1 MYAER
6 ISGVKSSAI
15 RDILKLTSRQ
25 GMISFAG
32 GLPAPELFPIK
43 DITAAVEKV
52 LSKHGSSALQYSTT
66 EGLIPLRE
74 KIAVK
79 LDPDSNYLNTDNILI
94 AQGSQQGIDLISKL
108 FLDPGDIVFTET
120 PSYLGALQSF
130 QLFQANVIAISSDEK
145 GIRVDELE
153 KRLKTQK
160 PKLIYLMPNFQNPTG
175 VTLSMGRRTKL
186 IELAKQYDLLI
197 IEDDPYGEL
206 IFEGEKLPTLYDLA
220 RNKNFIYMSSFSK
233 TIAPGFRVAYIAADR
248 ETISK
253 LAIVKQGTDLH
264 TNTFGQFI
272 VNEYLESGNYL
283 EHINLIKQTYK
294 ARRDCMLSV
303 MEHHFPESL
312 AWNRP
317 DGGMFLWVKLPE
329 HCDAKEIL
337 LKCIEHDVAFV
348 PGQEFFPDGSGK
360 NTMRL
365 NFSNASTENIEEG
378 IRRLGEMLNTF
389 Q

>member
-1 MYAER
+1 
-6 ISGVKSSAI
+6 
-15 RDILKLTSRQ
+15 
-25 GMISFAG
+25 
-32 GLPAPELFPIK
+32 
-43 DITAAVEKV
+43 
-52 LSKHGSSALQYSTT
+52 
-66 EGLIPLRE
+66 
-74 KIAVK
+74 
-79 LDPDSNYLNTDNILI
+79 
-94 AQGSQQGIDLISKL
+94 
-108 FLDPGDIVFTET
+108 
-120 PSYLGALQSF
+120 
-130 QLFQANVIAISSDEK
+130 
-145 GIRVDELE
+145 
-153 KRLKTQK
+153 
-160 PKLIYLMPNFQNPTG
+160 
-175 VTLSMGRRTKL
+175 MGRRTKL

-264 TNTFGQFI
+264 TNTFGQFV

-294 ARRDCMLSV
+294 AHRDCMLSV

-329 HCDAKEIL
+329 HCDAKRNP
-337 LKCIEHDVAFV
+337 IEMH
-348 PGQEFFPDGSGK
+348 
-360 NTMRL
+360 
-365 NFSNASTENIEEG
+365 
-378 IRRLGEMLNTF
+378 
-389 Q
+389 